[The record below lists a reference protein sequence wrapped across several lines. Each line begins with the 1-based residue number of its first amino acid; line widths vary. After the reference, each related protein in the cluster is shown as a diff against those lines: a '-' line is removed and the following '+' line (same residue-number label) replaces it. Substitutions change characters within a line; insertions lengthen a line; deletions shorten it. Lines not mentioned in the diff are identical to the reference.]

1 MGKGGQ
7 TPANPS
13 QCPSCHRP
21 HLGLPAC
28 CPPTHFAASV
38 ASLLCSSLP
47 RTSVAISGLSFR
59 ALPPA
64 CAVSSS
70 VSFLVSRLLSAP
82 GRLAD
87 ALRCAT
93 RTKLSQAEPRPSP
106 SGCSRSSED
115 WQPEESFGTG
125 ASRTTR
131 PDSTPEDQIVSSSG
145 PNLGLGALHPS
156 LKGHPSTVGARCV
169 PVPADINRDDG
180 TRPTLASSSDGRP

>member
-1 MGKGGQ
+1 MSVFPAGKKSSSKWGK
-7 TPANPS
+7 AVRPS
-13 QCPSCHRP
+13 QPQPVSELPSS
-21 HLGLPAC
+21 
-28 CPPTHFAASV
+28 PPWA
-38 ASLLCSSLP
+38 
-47 RTSVAISGLSFR
+47 
-59 ALPPA
+59 
-64 CAVSSS
+64 
-70 VSFLVSRLLSAP
+70 SRLLPTHPFCCFGCLAP
-82 GRLAD
+82 LLIITPNLRRHLGPLFSCPSTCLCRLVQCLIYRFSLAVRPSRLAD

-156 LKGHPSTVGARCV
+156 LKGHPSTVGA
-169 PVPADINRDDG
+169 
-180 TRPTLASSSDGRP
+180 

>member
-70 VSFLVSRLLSAP
+70 VSFLVSRLLSALADWLTRFVARLGRSCP
-82 GRLAD
+82 KQSPAPRPRVAVGPRRIGSLKRASALVPLARPDPTRLRKIRSCHRLARTSAWARSTQVSRVIRPRSAPD
-87 ALRCAT
+87 ACPCRQTSIAT
-93 RTKLSQAEPRPSP
+93 TEP
-106 SGCSRSSED
+106 G
-115 WQPEESFGTG
+115 
-125 ASRTTR
+125 
-131 PDSTPEDQIVSSSG
+131 
-145 PNLGLGALHPS
+145 
-156 LKGHPSTVGARCV
+156 
-169 PVPADINRDDG
+169 
-180 TRPTLASSSDGRP
+180 PTLASSSDGRP